1 MQKLFFILLLLL
13 LFNNIII
20 SQTSNWISLRP
31 KKIPKV
37 RLGSGDQG
45 FGRTSCIRFDPDY
58 ITNQLMY
65 VGATKN

>member
-1 MQKLFFILLLLL
+1 MQKLFFIILLF
-13 LFNNIII
+13 FNNIII
-20 SQTSNWISLRP
+20 SQTSNWISLGT
-31 KKIPKV
+31 KKIAKV

-45 FGRTSCIRFDPDY
+45 IGSTSWIRFDPDY